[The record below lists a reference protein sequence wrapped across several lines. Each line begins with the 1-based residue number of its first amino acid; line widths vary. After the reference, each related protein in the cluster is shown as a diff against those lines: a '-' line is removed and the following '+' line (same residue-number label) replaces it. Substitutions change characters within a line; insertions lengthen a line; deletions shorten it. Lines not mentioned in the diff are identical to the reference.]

1 MGVPRRPLYQP
12 ERFKGLPCSA
22 RLVWF
27 HIWAL
32 GEGEYSAR
40 ELAQELEMSPDAAAR
55 ALRLL
60 TERGLLEVVRPP
72 AGSRAG
78 VYRVARKVSNTPP
91 ISSPGPA

>member
-1 MGVPRRPLYQP
+1 MPRRPLYDP
-12 ERFKGLPCSA
+12 EKFRGLPCSA

-32 GEGEYSAR
+32 GEDEYPVRKVA
-40 ELAQELEMSPDAAAR
+40 EALEISPNAVAM

-60 TERGLLEVVRPP
+60 AQRGLVVVVRPP

-78 VYRVARKVSNTPP
+78 VYRVAAKPTQGAQADS
-91 ISSPGPA
+91 

>member
-1 MGVPRRPLYQP
+1 MSVPRRPLYDP
-12 ERFKGLPCSA
+12 EKFRGLPCSA

-40 ELAQELEMSPDAAAR
+40 ELAQDLEMSPDAAAR

>member
-1 MGVPRRPLYQP
+1 MPRRPLYDP
-12 ERFKGLPCSA
+12 EKFRGLPCSA

-32 GEGEYSAR
+32 GEDEYPVRKVA
-40 ELAQELEMSPDAAAR
+40 EALEISPNAVAM

-60 TERGLLEVVRPP
+60 AQRGLVAVVRPP

-78 VYRVARKVSNTPP
+78 VYRVAAKPTQGAQADS
-91 ISSPGPA
+91 

>member
-1 MGVPRRPLYQP
+1 M
-12 ERFKGLPCSA
+12 
-22 RLVWF
+22 
-27 HIWAL
+27 
-32 GEGEYSAR
+32 GEGEYSVR

-78 VYRVARKVSNTPP
+78 VYRVARGVPTSPP
-91 ISSPGPA
+91 TSSPDPT

>member
-32 GEGEYSAR
+32 GEDEYPVR
-40 ELAQELEMSPDAAAR
+40 ELARDLEMSPDAAAR
-55 ALRLL
+55 ALRVLV
-60 TERGLLEVVRPP
+60 ERGLLEVVRPP

-78 VYRVARKVSNTPP
+78 VYRVARLRK
-91 ISSPGPA
+91 G

>member
-1 MGVPRRPLYQP
+1 MPRRPLYDP
-12 ERFKGLPCSA
+12 EKFRGLPCSA

-40 ELAQELEMSPDAAAR
+40 ELAQDLEMSPDAAAR

>member
-22 RLVWF
+22 RLVWL

-32 GEGEYSAR
+32 GEDEYSVR
-40 ELAQELEMSPDAAAR
+40 ELAQALEMSPDAAAR

-78 VYRVARKVSNTPP
+78 AYRVARGVPTSPP
-91 ISSPGPA
+91 TSSPGPA